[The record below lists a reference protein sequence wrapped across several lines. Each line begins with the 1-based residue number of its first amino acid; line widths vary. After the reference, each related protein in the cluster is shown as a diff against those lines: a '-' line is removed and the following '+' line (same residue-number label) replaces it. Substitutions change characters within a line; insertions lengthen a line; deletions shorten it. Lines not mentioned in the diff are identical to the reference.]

1 MVTAYVTSAS
11 WKWGVVVGVPKNVL
25 SRDVMTQ
32 FASVLVAMLAV
43 LGVGLWLARTISTR
57 VLSSVRELNDAAISL
72 GKGERVYLPAMQL
85 QEAEAVGKAIEQA
98 ALSMQKVKFLAQH
111 DTLTELPNRLLFEE
125 VAHHNL
131 AFAQRRGQ
139 TLAVLAVDLDGFK
152 GVNDNLGHSAGDD
165 VLRMVAQRIAHT
177 IRGSDIVAR
186 MGGDEFLIMLTDV
199 DRESAIETAERIVA
213 VLSESYPGVELPVS
227 ASVGVALYPLCGSNL
242 TELSAAADRA
252 LYRAKQEGKR
262 RAVLA
267 EPGKS

>member
-1 MVTAYVTSAS
+1 
-11 WKWGVVVGVPKNVL
+11 
-25 SRDVMTQ
+25 MTQ
-32 FASVLVAMLAV
+32 FASVLVAMLTV
-43 LGVGLWLARTISTR
+43 LGVDLWLARTISTR